1 VSSTDVERGSEPA
14 PSLDLTPFVK
24 RARRGF
30 RRDVQALVAA
40 LDAGVLMVPL
50 KEPIDGVPVG
60 QVIDNAESDVSVVPH
75 LLANEHGVG
84 VVPLFSDADIL
95 RSVGQYAG
103 WTTGEQ
109 GDLDYCT
116 LPART
121 ALDLAQQLVDGQRIA
136 AVVINPADE
145 DELLLQ
151 RHELGSILSG
161 KAIPLVGYVSEIA
174 VDPAEPVLVADIG
187 PADPRLVAAI
197 ESCLDGVVDVLGY
210 RLEQCFNAE
219 RDLEPHPTL
228 TLSVQSA
235 ATLDQQALGRRL
247 FAAVEGLLPEPGYID
262 VLFES
267 AWPNGSTDAALSN

>member
-1 VSSTDVERGSEPA
+1 VERGSEPA
-14 PSLDLTPFVK
+14 PALDLTPFVK

-30 RRDVQALVAA
+30 RRDVQALITA
-40 LDAGVLMVPL
+40 LQDGVLMVPL
-50 KEPIDGVPVG
+50 KESIVGVPVG
-60 QVIDNAESDVSVVPH
+60 QVVDDAEEDVNVVPH

-95 RSVGQYAG
+95 RSVGQYAH
-103 WTTGEQ
+103 WTTGDQ

-121 ALDLAQQLVDGQRIA
+121 ALDLAQQLVDGKRIA
-136 AVVINPADE
+136 AVVINPADD

-161 KAIPLVGYVSEIA
+161 RAIPLVGYVAEIA
-174 VDPAEPVLVADIG
+174 VDPSEPVLVADVG

-197 ESCLDGVVDVLGY
+197 ESCLEGVSEVSGY

-228 TLSVQSA
+228 TLSVRSDA
-235 ATLDQQALGRRL
+235 ALDQQALGRRL

-267 AWPNGSTDAALSN
+267 APPSGAGDSVVIN